1 MVEISVAREDAVALP
16 IRRVR
21 LFRYWAV
28 SIIYITAFA
37 VTVAALAACGY
48 SAYLRGTEPP
58 WKLFFALF
66 GTGASSGS
74 FGGYLMAIDRRE
86 FALVREQE
94 AMELAR
100 IDQEQALDLLREEA
114 RQRPEDEHLRT
125 RLIDLLADRAAGKSN
140 LK

>member
-1 MVEISVAREDAVALP
+1 MFEISAAREDAVALP

-37 VTVAALAACGY
+37 VTVVALIACGY
-48 SAYLRGTEPP
+48 SAYLRGTQPP

-74 FGGYLMAIDRRE
+74 FGGYLMAVDRRE
-86 FALVREQE
+86 FSLVREQ
-94 AMELAR
+94 AALELAR

-114 RQRPEDEHLRT
+114 RRHPDDEQLRAC
-125 RLIDLLADRAAGKSN
+125 LIDLLTDRAAGKSN

>member
-1 MVEISVAREDAVALP
+1 MPEISAAREDAVALP

-28 SIIYITAFA
+28 SIIYITAFG
-37 VTVAALAACGY
+37 VTVLALIACGC
-48 SAYLRGTEPP
+48 SVYLRETQPP

-66 GTGASSGS
+66 GTGASSGG
-74 FGGYLMAIDRRE
+74 FGGYLMAVDRRE
-86 FALVREQE
+86 FNLVREQE
-94 AMELAR
+94 SLEFSR

-114 RQRPEDEHLRT
+114 RRRPEDEQLRT
-125 RLIDLLADRAAGKSN
+125 RLIDLLVDRAAGKSN